1 MTSAQNKIEID
12 NKRYYNYYPQEERLI
27 QLIIETTREEKIL
40 TIQNMLFHHTSANIW
55 KLKIIQPLKEY
66 PNTYLASKEDGTGA
80 CIIRLVNEAILGK
93 ELKAEDTIE
102 AQISAFAINGE
113 IYETEEAFEESVPL
127 SKEGKKQILA
137 DGALMPLN
145 LIVNNNPNLS
155 EKEIE
160 EKDHLNDNLLT
171 FKGTIETVYAYDITM
186 FGMDFPKYYIVII
199 ETEYGKLPVLFTK
212 KFLNPE
218 MKRLGK
224 GNIISGELFLSGDVC
239 IYDYDKFK
247 KDNDILIK

>member
-1 MTSAQNKIEID
+1 
-12 NKRYYNYYPQEERLI
+12 
-27 QLIIETTREEKIL
+27 
-40 TIQNMLFHHTSANIW
+40 
-55 KLKIIQPLKEY
+55 
-66 PNTYLASKEDGTGA
+66 
-80 CIIRLVNEAILGK
+80 
-93 ELKAEDTIE
+93 
-102 AQISAFAINGE
+102 
-113 IYETEEAFEESVPL
+113 
-127 SKEGKKQILA
+127 
-137 DGALMPLN
+137 MPLN
-145 LIVNNNPNLS
+145 LIVNNNANLS

-186 FGMDFPKYYIVII
+186 FDMDFPRYYKVII

-247 KDNDILIK
+247 KDNDLLIK